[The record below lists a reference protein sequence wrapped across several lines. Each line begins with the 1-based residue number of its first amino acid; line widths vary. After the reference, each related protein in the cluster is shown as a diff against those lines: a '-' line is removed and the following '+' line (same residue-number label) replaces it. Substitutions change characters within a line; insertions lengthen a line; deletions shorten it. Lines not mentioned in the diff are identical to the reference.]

1 MKKGMNINDSVHG
14 LVRLTAYEKKILCS
28 PEFNRLHDVYQNSTV
43 FMTFPANRTKR
54 FEHSIGCM
62 YLASEMFYRAVLNS
76 DDGTLDTFFSEFGK
90 EMQEIQK
97 SLVKEKIANV
107 IESVIINQDVCLCD
121 DAYVDTPDWKDLL
134 DVSVGYTDGSLIP
147 YNLKEKYRIVYLIL
161 IQSLRAAALLHDVG
175 HPPFSHIVESAIN
188 KAKNDVSDARRLLSG
203 EDFEKTFNPE
213 RLKVFENALNSI
225 KPGSQLHEKMG
236 FAISRNVLSEI
247 VTDNRNSNNK
257 EYACTSFFE
266 QTVMLCTLKILSD
279 EGYFKYVHAVID
291 ASLDCDRL
299 DYVVRDYRGSGI
311 NAGDLDYKRI
321 FNELK
326 LFYKSEKSESGKPRF
341 CIPAKA
347 IGAVENFLKKRC
359 NLYMDVIYHHR
370 VIKTDMLLE
379 DVVYRLIL
387 KYLKEKAREESSG
400 FDRRITVATPDDIS
414 GLWTPL
420 TGATRQERAEKLTQ
434 WNDSW
439 LMVLLRRIYYRDLFG
454 KDLSDL
460 AEEDKIIYIELTELL
475 RNVRQFNS
483 MIKRREDYN
492 FVNMGIACILKER
505 RDLMRQKLKETIN
518 RMKQLR
524 RLNEKIPNTLILL
537 DSLTKDENSFNI
549 LNMLFKN
556 LRQNKFMFDSEYVKE
571 IVRNA
576 CRKFSGDAY
585 VKVVFKTLGDGL
597 SRDANKKI
605 YFYGNDATYEIE
617 EISEIKSV
625 LEKETDS
632 IPAFY
637 FYVAPGSE
645 DKLNENKG
653 EALLQLGKE
662 IGTLLADG
670 FDRILDFLSA
680 KRKEQIG
687 RAHV

>member
-454 KDLSDL
+454 KELSDL

-680 KRKEQIG
+680 KRKRQTKEAG
-687 RAHV
+687 

>member
-76 DDGTLDTFFSEFGK
+76 DDGTLDKFFSEFGK

-97 SLVKEKIANV
+97 SLDKEKIANV
-107 IESVIINQDVCLCD
+107 IKSVNINQDVCLCD
-121 DAYVDTPDWKDLL
+121 DAYLDTPDWKDLL

-188 KAKNDVSDARRLLSG
+188 KAKNDVSDARRLLRG

-213 RLKVFENALNSI
+213 RLNVFENALNSI

-326 LFYKSEKSESGKPRF
+326 LIYKAEKSESGKPRF

-400 FDRRITVATPDDIS
+400 FDKRITVATPDDIS

-680 KRKEQIG
+680 KRKRQTKEAG
-687 RAHV
+687 

>member
-1 MKKGMNINDSVHG
+1 MKKSMNINDSVHG

-43 FMTFPANRTKR
+43 SMTFPANRTKR

-97 SLVKEKIANV
+97 SLDKEKIANV
-107 IESVIINQDVCLCD
+107 IKSVIINQDVCLCD
-121 DAYVDTPDWKDLL
+121 DAYLDTPDWKDLL

-326 LFYKSEKSESGKPRF
+326 LIYKAEKSESGKPRF

-680 KRKEQIG
+680 KRKRQTKEAG
-687 RAHV
+687 

>member
-326 LFYKSEKSESGKPRF
+326 LIYKSEKSESGKPRF

-454 KDLSDL
+454 KELSDL

-571 IVRNA
+571 IVRDA

-670 FDRILDFLSA
+670 FDRILDFLSE
-680 KRKEQIG
+680 KRKRQTKEAG
-687 RAHV
+687 

>member
-1 MKKGMNINDSVHG
+1 MKKSMNINDSVHG

-76 DDGTLDTFFSEFGK
+76 DYGTLDKFFSEFGK

-97 SLVKEKIANV
+97 SLDKEKIANV
-107 IESVIINQDVCLCD
+107 IKSVIINQDVCLCD
-121 DAYVDTPDWKDLL
+121 DAYLDTPDWKDLL

-188 KAKNDVSDARRLLSG
+188 KAKNDVSDARRLLRG

-213 RLKVFENALNSI
+213 RLNVFENALNSI

-326 LFYKSEKSESGKPRF
+326 LIYKAEKSESGKPRF

-400 FDRRITVATPDDIS
+400 FDKRITVATPDDIS

-680 KRKEQIG
+680 KRKRQTKEAG
-687 RAHV
+687 

>member
-76 DDGTLDTFFSEFGK
+76 DDGTLDKFFSEFGK

-97 SLVKEKIANV
+97 SLDKEKIANV

-121 DAYVDTPDWKDLL
+121 DAYLDTPDWKDLL

-175 HPPFSHIVESAIN
+175 HPPLSHIVESAIN
-188 KAKNDVSDARRLLSG
+188 KAKNDVSDARRLLRG

-213 RLKVFENALNSI
+213 RLNVFENALNSI

-326 LFYKSEKSESGKPRF
+326 LIYKAEKSESGKPRF

-400 FDRRITVATPDDIS
+400 FDKRITVATPDDIS

-680 KRKEQIG
+680 KRKRQTKEAG
-687 RAHV
+687 

>member
-97 SLVKEKIANV
+97 SLDKEKIANV

-680 KRKEQIG
+680 KRKRQTKEAG
-687 RAHV
+687 

>member
-97 SLVKEKIANV
+97 SLDKEKIANV

-326 LFYKSEKSESGKPRF
+326 LIYKSEKSESGKPRF

-454 KDLSDL
+454 KELSDL

-571 IVRNA
+571 IVRDA

-605 YFYGNDATYEIE
+605 YFYGNDATYAIE

-653 EALLQLGKE
+653 ETLLQLGKE

-670 FDRILDFLSA
+670 FDRILDFLTA
-680 KRKEQIG
+680 KRKRQTKEAG
-687 RAHV
+687 

>member
-1 MKKGMNINDSVHG
+1 MKKSMNINDSVHG

-76 DDGTLDTFFSEFGK
+76 DDGTLDKFFSEFGK

-97 SLVKEKIANV
+97 SLDKEKIANV
-107 IESVIINQDVCLCD
+107 IKSVNINQDVCLCD
-121 DAYVDTPDWKDLL
+121 DAYLDTPDWKDLL

-188 KAKNDVSDARRLLSG
+188 KAKNDVSDARRLLRG

-213 RLKVFENALNSI
+213 RLNVFENALNSI

-326 LFYKSEKSESGKPRF
+326 LIYKAEKSESGKPRF

-400 FDRRITVATPDDIS
+400 FDKRITVATPDDIS

-680 KRKEQIG
+680 KRKRQTKEAG
-687 RAHV
+687 

>member
-97 SLVKEKIANV
+97 SLDKEKIANV

-175 HPPFSHIVESAIN
+175 HPPFSHIVESAID
-188 KAKNDVSDARRLLSG
+188 KAKNDVSDARRLLRG
-203 EDFEKTFNPE
+203 EEFEKTFNPE
-213 RLKVFENALNSI
+213 RLNVFENALNSI

-454 KDLSDL
+454 KELSDL

-571 IVRNA
+571 IVRDA

-670 FDRILDFLSA
+670 FDRILDFLSE
-680 KRKEQIG
+680 KRKWQTKEAG
-687 RAHV
+687 

>member
-1 MKKGMNINDSVHG
+1 MKKSMNINDSVHG

-76 DDGTLDTFFSEFGK
+76 DDGTLDKFFSEFGK

-97 SLVKEKIANV
+97 SLDKEKIANV
-107 IESVIINQDVCLCD
+107 IKSVIINQDVCLCD
-121 DAYVDTPDWKDLL
+121 DAYLDTPDWKDLL

-326 LFYKSEKSESGKPRF
+326 LIYKAEKSESGKPRF

-400 FDRRITVATPDDIS
+400 FDKRITVATPDDIS

-680 KRKEQIG
+680 KRKRQTKEAG
-687 RAHV
+687 

>member
-97 SLVKEKIANV
+97 SLDKEKIANV

-299 DYVVRDYRGSGI
+299 AYVVRDYRGSGI

-326 LFYKSEKSESGKPRF
+326 LIYKSEKSESGKPRF

-454 KDLSDL
+454 KELSDL

-571 IVRNA
+571 IVRDA

-680 KRKEQIG
+680 KRKRQTKEAG
-687 RAHV
+687 

>member
-97 SLVKEKIANV
+97 SLDKEKIANV

-213 RLKVFENALNSI
+213 RLKVFEYALNSI

-326 LFYKSEKSESGKPRF
+326 LIYKSEKSESGKPRF

-454 KDLSDL
+454 KELSDL

-571 IVRNA
+571 IVRDA

-680 KRKEQIG
+680 KRKWQTKEAG
-687 RAHV
+687 

>member
-1 MKKGMNINDSVHG
+1 MKKSMNINDSVHG

-97 SLVKEKIANV
+97 SLDKEKIANV
-107 IESVIINQDVCLCD
+107 IKSVIINQDVCLCD
-121 DAYVDTPDWKDLL
+121 DAYLDTPDWKDLL

-326 LFYKSEKSESGKPRF
+326 LIYKAEKSESGKPRF

-400 FDRRITVATPDDIS
+400 FDKRITVATPDDIS

-571 IVRNA
+571 IVRDA

-680 KRKEQIG
+680 KRKRQTKEAG
-687 RAHV
+687 

>member
-97 SLVKEKIANV
+97 SLDKEKIANV

-213 RLKVFENALNSI
+213 RLKVFEYALNSI

-454 KDLSDL
+454 KELSDL

-571 IVRNA
+571 IVRDA

-680 KRKEQIG
+680 KRKWQTKEAG
-687 RAHV
+687 

>member
-97 SLVKEKIANV
+97 SLDKEKIANV

-326 LFYKSEKSESGKPRF
+326 LIYKSEKSESGKPRF

-680 KRKEQIG
+680 KRKRQTKEAG
-687 RAHV
+687 

>member
-76 DDGTLDTFFSEFGK
+76 DDGTLDKFFSEFGK

-97 SLVKEKIANV
+97 SLDKEKIANV

-203 EDFEKTFNPE
+203 EEFEKTFNPE
-213 RLKVFENALNSI
+213 RLRVFENALNSI

-326 LFYKSEKSESGKPRF
+326 LIYKSENSESGKPRF

-400 FDRRITVATPDDIS
+400 FDKRITVATPDDIS

-571 IVRNA
+571 IVRDA

-680 KRKEQIG
+680 KRKRQTKEAG
-687 RAHV
+687 

>member
-54 FEHSIGCM
+54 FEHSIECM

-76 DDGTLDTFFSEFGK
+76 DDGTLDKFFSEFGK

-97 SLVKEKIANV
+97 SLDKEKIANV

-121 DAYVDTPDWKDLL
+121 DAYLDTPDWKDLL

-188 KAKNDVSDARRLLSG
+188 KAKNDVSDARRLLRG

-213 RLKVFENALNSI
+213 RLNVFENALNSI

-326 LFYKSEKSESGKPRF
+326 LIYKAEKSESGKPRF

-400 FDRRITVATPDDIS
+400 FDKRITVATPDDIS

-680 KRKEQIG
+680 KRKRQTKEAG
-687 RAHV
+687 

>member
-680 KRKEQIG
+680 KRKWQTKEAG
-687 RAHV
+687 

>member
-1 MKKGMNINDSVHG
+1 MKKSMNINDSVHG

-97 SLVKEKIANV
+97 SLDKEKIANV
-107 IESVIINQDVCLCD
+107 IKSVIINQDVCLCD
-121 DAYVDTPDWKDLL
+121 DAYLDTPDWKDLL

-326 LFYKSEKSESGKPRF
+326 LIYKAEKSESGKPRF

-680 KRKEQIG
+680 KRKRQTKEAG
-687 RAHV
+687 

>member
-213 RLKVFENALNSI
+213 RLKVFEHALNSI

-680 KRKEQIG
+680 KRKRQTKEAG
-687 RAHV
+687 

>member
-76 DDGTLDTFFSEFGK
+76 DDGTLDKFFSEFGK

-97 SLVKEKIANV
+97 SLDKEKIANV
-107 IESVIINQDVCLCD
+107 IKSVIINQDVCLCD
-121 DAYVDTPDWKDLL
+121 DAYLDTPDWKDLL

-326 LFYKSEKSESGKPRF
+326 LIYKAEKSESGKPRF

-680 KRKEQIG
+680 KRKRQTKEAG
-687 RAHV
+687 

>member
-76 DDGTLDTFFSEFGK
+76 DDGTLDKFFSEFGK

-97 SLVKEKIANV
+97 SLDKEKIANV

-121 DAYVDTPDWKDLL
+121 DAYLDTPDWKDLL

-175 HPPFSHIVESAIN
+175 HPPFSHIVESAID

-213 RLKVFENALNSI
+213 RLNVFENALNSI

-326 LFYKSEKSESGKPRF
+326 LIYKAEKSESGKPRF

-400 FDRRITVATPDDIS
+400 FDKRITVATPDDIS

-680 KRKEQIG
+680 KRKRQTKEAG
-687 RAHV
+687 

>member
-1 MKKGMNINDSVHG
+1 MKKSMNINDSVHG

-76 DDGTLDTFFSEFGK
+76 DDGTLDKFFSEFGK

-97 SLVKEKIANV
+97 SLDKEKIANV
-107 IESVIINQDVCLCD
+107 IKSVIINQDVCLCD
-121 DAYVDTPDWKDLL
+121 DAYLDTPDWKDLL

-326 LFYKSEKSESGKPRF
+326 LIYKAEKSESGKPRF

-400 FDRRITVATPDDIS
+400 FDKRITVATPDDIS

-571 IVRNA
+571 IVRDA

-680 KRKEQIG
+680 KRKRQTKEAG
-687 RAHV
+687 

>member
-311 NAGDLDYKRI
+311 NAGNLDYKRI

-680 KRKEQIG
+680 KRKRQTKEAG
-687 RAHV
+687 

>member
-439 LMVLLRRIYYRDLFG
+439 LLVLLWRIYYRDLFG

-556 LRQNKFMFDSEYVKE
+556 LRQNKFMVDSEYVKE

-680 KRKEQIG
+680 KRKRQTKEAG
-687 RAHV
+687 

>member
-62 YLASEMFYRAVLNS
+62 YLASEMFYRAFSIRTTVRWTS
-76 DDGTLDTFFSEFGK
+76 FFSEFGK

-97 SLVKEKIANV
+97 SLDKEKIANV

-121 DAYVDTPDWKDLL
+121 DAYLDTPDWKDLL

-188 KAKNDVSDARRLLSG
+188 KAKNDVSDARRLLRG

-213 RLKVFENALNSI
+213 RLNVFENALNSI

-326 LFYKSEKSESGKPRF
+326 LIYKAEKSESGKPRF

-400 FDRRITVATPDDIS
+400 FDKRITVATPDDIS

-571 IVRNA
+571 IVRDA

-680 KRKEQIG
+680 KRKRQTKEAG
-687 RAHV
+687 

>member
-326 LFYKSEKSESGKPRF
+326 LIYKSEKSESGKPRF

-454 KDLSDL
+454 KELSDL

-571 IVRNA
+571 IVRDA

-670 FDRILDFLSA
+670 FDRILDFLSE
-680 KRKEQIG
+680 KRKWQTKEAG
-687 RAHV
+687 

>member
-76 DDGTLDTFFSEFGK
+76 DDGTLDKFFSEFGK

-97 SLVKEKIANV
+97 SLDKEKIANV

-121 DAYVDTPDWKDLL
+121 DAYMDTPDWKDLL
-134 DVSVGYTDGSLIP
+134 DDSVGYTDGSLIP

-188 KAKNDVSDARRLLSG
+188 KAKNDVSDARRLLRG

-213 RLKVFENALNSI
+213 RLNVFENALNSI

-326 LFYKSEKSESGKPRF
+326 LIYKAEKSESGKPRF

-400 FDRRITVATPDDIS
+400 FDKRITVATPDDIS

-680 KRKEQIG
+680 KRKRQTKEAG
-687 RAHV
+687 

>member
-76 DDGTLDTFFSEFGK
+76 DDGTLDKFFSEFGK

-97 SLVKEKIANV
+97 SLDKEKIANV

-121 DAYVDTPDWKDLL
+121 DAYLDTPDWKDLL

-188 KAKNDVSDARRLLSG
+188 KAKNDVSDARRLLRG

-213 RLKVFENALNSI
+213 RLNVFENALNSI

-247 VTDNRNSNNK
+247 VTDNRNSNKK

-326 LFYKSEKSESGKPRF
+326 LIYKAEKSESGKPRF

-400 FDRRITVATPDDIS
+400 FDKRITVATPDDIS

-680 KRKEQIG
+680 KRKRQTKEAG
-687 RAHV
+687 

>member
-76 DDGTLDTFFSEFGK
+76 DDGTLDKFFSEFGK

-97 SLVKEKIANV
+97 SLDKEKIANV

-188 KAKNDVSDARRLLSG
+188 KAKNDVSDARRLLRG

-213 RLKVFENALNSI
+213 RLNVFENALNSI

-326 LFYKSEKSESGKPRF
+326 LIYKAEKSESGKPRF

-400 FDRRITVATPDDIS
+400 FDKRITVATPDDIS

-454 KDLSDL
+454 KELSDL

-670 FDRILDFLSA
+670 FDRILDFLSE
-680 KRKEQIG
+680 KRKWQTKEAG
-687 RAHV
+687 

>member
-76 DDGTLDTFFSEFGK
+76 DDGTLDKFFSEFGK

-97 SLVKEKIANV
+97 SLDKEKIANV

-121 DAYVDTPDWKDLL
+121 DAYLDTPDWKDLL

-213 RLKVFENALNSI
+213 RLNVFENALNSI

-326 LFYKSEKSESGKPRF
+326 LIYKAEKSESGKPRF

-680 KRKEQIG
+680 KRKRQTKEAG
-687 RAHV
+687 